1 MRASTVFT
9 MCSAEEQRDDSS
21 ARAGSVLGSAPASG
35 LGSADHARWFSL
47 LYAQL
52 RALAQSQ
59 LEGERASHT
68 LSATALV
75 SEVYVKLTKGDGAAQ
90 PELHGSAPLRDRGV
104 FFGLAAQ
111 AMRRILVDHARSRG
125 RTKRGGGVRIQGGDM
140 LADVQMQEAE
150 SPTEA
155 ALDPI
160 DLDAALTKLAIEHEQ
175 AVRVVELRFF
185 AGLPEK
191 TIAEVMGIN
200 ERTVRRHWT
209 FAKAWLA
216 REMNP
221 DGGSRA
227 GAEQV
232 ANRVN

>member
-35 LGSADHARWFSL
+35 LGSADHARWFAL

-90 PELHGSAPLRDRGV
+90 PELHGSAPLRERGV

-160 DLDAALTKLAIEHEQ
+160 DLDAALTKLAIEHGAGADGLVQDCVKSGTPQVAGERGVHG
-175 AVRVVELRFF
+175 ALVVPLADLRLRQTGRD
-185 AGLPEK
+185 AQ
-191 TIAEVMGIN
+191 
-200 ERTVRRHWT
+200 RR
-209 FAKAWLA
+209 
-216 REMNP
+216 RE
-221 DGGSRA
+221 RA
-227 GAEQV
+227 GGPPT
-232 ANRVN
+232 RRG